1 MLGGKP
7 FGYVW
12 IVSQVLPLGSSYLA
26 CSTLQDVDHNLH
38 LWIIPLTQGGTKKH
52 VQNSKQE
59 CHGATAITNYKLMIE
74 SNWMTLEISTVSS
87 QILVQVIPR
96 EFLLS
101 LVEDQPPKSGTR
113 FGFGSTNSSANVW
126 IFMGESHVNV
136 TLLCTTFCLGS
147 RQATVQ
153 TFTFPLSPHN
163 LNHHLTH
170 PSSWVITYS

>member
-126 IFMGESHVNV
+126 IFYGGIACQCDF
-136 TLLCTTFCLGS
+136 TLHNILSGVSTSYCTDLYF
-147 RQATVQ
+147 
-153 TFTFPLSPHN
+153 
-163 LNHHLTH
+163 
-170 PSSWVITYS
+170 SSFSS